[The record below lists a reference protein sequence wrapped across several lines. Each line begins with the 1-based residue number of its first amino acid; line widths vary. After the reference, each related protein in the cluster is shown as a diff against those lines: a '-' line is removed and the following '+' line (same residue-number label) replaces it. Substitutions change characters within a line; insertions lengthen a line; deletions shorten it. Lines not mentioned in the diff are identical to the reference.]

1 MLTVLSFFARE
12 ESKSVSENI
21 KWRYKRKFEQMEE
34 RQENDNSLVQYKA
47 KQFIRILAD
56 VGKNTV
62 LHPHQ
67 MERMQYHGAVD
78 PWYWDR
84 TASPHRIT
92 PVVYCI
98 LVVFVFQYAIGL

>member
-62 LHPHQ
+62 L
-67 MERMQYHGAVD
+67 G
-78 PWYWDR
+78 
-84 TASPHRIT
+84 SGL
-92 PVVYCI
+92 PVR
-98 LVVFVFQYAIGL
+98 IGLLRLYIAYW